1 MTFRVRCLME
11 AYRVVIFFYIERVY
25 VEKTMLRF
33 EMNPYVKEDKARYQ
47 RGAIYLVYGR
57 LSSMEMK
64 FSDMFLY
71 NHNTGGTYWFVE
83 DVCKELNQ
91 ITLFKLHYD
100 PYMPYMDDNH
110 IFHFQGLQRGILDSL
125 CVDTDT
131 PALFTCDI
139 DDFTKHTSVVV
150 CEGAT
155 LCDVG
160 ICDWKK
166 FVESCVSV
174 NVSGATR
181 GRARYGDIIA
191 MNEGGKYY
199 VLNYCPVSNTH
210 LMIDLSSRRSDIVR
224 PKTISCIL
232 EFECYTVVSKKELR
246 ADIIRASREMN
257 GRIVINTYEMFDNID
272 ETIRWNCCVD
282 YMREQMERY
291 DRVCKECLFD
301 VDDEDTRCSEDNESS
316 EDIILFSNSDNSS
329 SNYTESSIENEY
341 FVERKDYESIF
352 SYVEEEIEEEDV
364 DEDKSIVEYIDEYDT
379 YSSIDI
385 TDITHIPERADSD
398 TIAQTYL
405 CEEYDDLVDTVS
417 TILYNEPIVDMNLSM
432 DFEIDTES
440 PKNTDESYIEKLIVD
455 MRNLKL
461 SELELVYESPATAVT
476 HNPFGY
482 LDQYESGSECYDD
495 VVSSES
501 EYKDPYYS
509 EFVPEN
515 PDEVSDEE
523 DDIVLFTK
531 DSSETVSDIIV
542 KSVEEEYVSQQCDDD
557 AVVSE
562 VFTVSEPDEE
572 YFEGEYD
579 VVDVPKS
586 EAVETHEDVTTS
598 RCNIM

>member
-1 MTFRVRCLME
+1 
-11 AYRVVIFFYIERVY
+11 
-25 VEKTMLRF
+25 MLRF

-83 DVCKELNQ
+83 DVCEELNQ

-100 PYMPYMDDNH
+100 PYMSYMDDNH
-110 IFHFQGLQRGILDSL
+110 VFHFQGLQRGILDSL
-125 CVDTDT
+125 CVDADT
-131 PALFTCDI
+131 PVLFTCDI
-139 DDFTKHTSVVV
+139 DDFTKHTSAVVY
-150 CEGAT
+150 EGAT

-160 ICDWKK
+160 ICDWKRY
-166 FVESCVSV
+166 VESCVSV
-174 NVSGATR
+174 NVSGATK

-210 LMIDLSSRRSDIVR
+210 LMIDLSSRTSDTVR

-257 GRIVINTYEMFDNID
+257 DRIVVNTYEMFDNID
-272 ETIRWNCCVD
+272 ETIRLNCCVD
-282 YMREQMERY
+282 YLKEQMERY

-301 VDDEDTRCSEDNESS
+301 VAEDDVRSSEDNESS
-316 EDIILFSNSDNSS
+316 EDTHSSEDMILFSDSDNSS
-329 SNYTESSIENEY
+329 SEDTENSSEDEDL
-341 FVERKDYESIF
+341 VERKDYESIF
-352 SYVEEEIEEEDV
+352 SYVEEDIEEDV
-364 DEDKSIVEYIDEYDT
+364 DEDKSIVEYIDEYET

-385 TDITHIPERADSD
+385 ADITHIPERADSD
-398 TIAQTYL
+398 TMAQTYL
-405 CEEYDDLVDTVS
+405 CEEYDDSIDTVS
-417 TILYNEPIVDMNLSM
+417 TILYNEPIVDMNLNM
-432 DFEIDTES
+432 DFEIGTES

-461 SELELVYESPATAVT
+461 SELELVYESPVTAIT

-495 VVSSES
+495 DVSSES
-501 EYKDPYYS
+501 EYLDPYYS

-515 PDEVSDEE
+515 PDEVYDEE
-523 DDIVLFTK
+523 EIVLFTEG
-531 DSSETVSDIIV
+531 SSEAVSDIIV
-542 KSVEEEYVSQQCDDD
+542 KSVEDEYVSQHCDDD

-562 VFTVSEPDEE
+562 VFTVPEPDEE
-572 YFEGEYD
+572 YFGGEYD

-586 EAVETHEDVTTS
+586 EAVETHDDTNTS
-598 RCNIM
+598 GCSIM